1 MSTGGSSVLFGTG
14 GVLDIP
20 CRSPDAGAP
29 VFAAQVAALATS
41 GARELFS
48 WTTDEQ
54 IAELRRDRVLLTREE
69 RPGLGPGFA
78 MDTLAQRA
86 LSASDEAPVL
96 NRVLEL
102 FKKVRYAWTNP
113 WATRMGWE
121 GESYGNQ
128 LIRILLREDA
138 WIMSIN
144 GGAQGVTDLAG
155 RAVPVEAVRA
165 TPERIGALFFSRDG
179 SSGGPTCGSFTDGSN
194 GYREFIVGNEA
205 MVEEWSIGTDAL
217 HDRLTSD
224 AALLARFFDRIRGCP
239 EGSDPVKWNRDVVC
253 SWRDVPTRGDETTF
267 YEAALSMPSSAYFP
281 SPGNISTL
289 IDTLSADAAVMG
301 APLVVRPGK

>member
-1 MSTGGSSVLFGTG
+1 
-14 GVLDIP
+14 
-20 CRSPDAGAP
+20 
-29 VFAAQVAALATS
+29 VFAAHVAAVATS

-78 MDTLAQRA
+78 IDRLIQRA
-86 LSASDEAPVL
+86 KETPSEAPVL

-113 WATRMGWE
+113 WSTRMGWE
-121 GESYGNQ
+121 GETYGNQ

-138 WIMSIN
+138 WVMSIN
-144 GGAQGVTDLAG
+144 EGTQGVTDLAG
-155 RAVPVEAVRA
+155 RAIPLEAVLA
-165 TPERIGALFFSRDG
+165 APERIGALFFRRDAA
-179 SSGGPTCGSFTDGSN
+179 SGGPSCGSFASGSN

-224 AALLARFFDRIRGCP
+224 AAALARFFDRIRGCP
-239 EGSDPVKWNRDVVC
+239 EGSDPVQWNQDVVC
-253 SWRDVPTRGDETTF
+253 SWGRAPTTGDEATF
-267 YEAALSMPSSAYFP
+267 YEAALSMPSPAYFP
-281 SPGNISTL
+281 TPGNISTL
-289 IDTLSADAAVMG
+289 IDTLNADAAVMG
-301 APLVVRPGK
+301 APLVVRPGE